1 VVQGK
6 SGKGILKISLT
17 ESYCQ
22 LVVEGQSVDGIV
34 LWRLMGLK
42 KDSQSRSKKIQVV
55 PKDSWAVSERIHWVN
70 FSEEGQCCKNR
81 ARVSCN
87 SSSIKPQTRRCPSSM
102 MLLEVP
108 YWLSGRRKAY
118 DRLKS
123 GLNNLNCSRNL
134 SHSLSQRMRARMACD
149 QGRSRIKSKS

>member
-1 VVQGK
+1 MVQGK

-55 PKDSWAVSERIHWVN
+55 PKDS
-70 FSEEGQCCKNR
+70 
-81 ARVSCN
+81 
-87 SSSIKPQTRRCPSSM
+87 
-102 MLLEVP
+102 
-108 YWLSGRRKAY
+108 
-118 DRLKS
+118 
-123 GLNNLNCSRNL
+123 
-134 SHSLSQRMRARMACD
+134 
-149 QGRSRIKSKS
+149 